1 MAWWKGIFV
10 PLGGSSQAGLNS
22 IVILGAW
29 CLWKHQNDCVFNGMS
44 PNLSAA
50 LAMVGNDI
58 MLWELA
64 GANGLSLPDNS
75 PLGYCSIYIGRP

>member
-1 MAWWKGIFV
+1 MV
-10 PLGGSSQAGLNS
+10 ERHLRSLGGGRRAPSSQAGLNS

-29 CLWKHQNDCVFNGMS
+29 CLWKHRNDCVFNGMS

-50 LAMVGNDI
+50 LAMDGNDI

-64 GANGLSLPDNS
+64 GANGLSLPDVTT
-75 PLGYCSIYIGRP
+75 